1 MPQLALPR
9 KAIEKFSKFK
19 DPKEFA
25 AEVFKQVELDRIAI
39 TLNRVLC
46 AAYITSEV
54 TRGGI
59 IRPHDTVA
67 EDIWQGKAALVLKVG
82 PAAFV
87 DSGSTTFDGFSVA
100 PGDWVTFKVG
110 NSSLIEINDYPCR
123 IVLDHYIESRV
134 QDPRMIT
141 S

>member
-1 MPQLALPR
+1 MPQVALPR
-9 KAIEKFSKFK
+9 KAIDKFSKFAT
-19 DPKEFA
+19 PQEFA
-25 AEVFKQVELDRIAI
+25 AEVFKQVKLDEIDI
-39 TLNRVLC
+39 TLNRILC
-46 AAYITSEV
+46 AAYITHEV

-82 PAAFV
+82 PVAFR
-87 DSGSTTFDGFSVA
+87 DSPDVTFLGFSVL

-110 NSSLIEINDYPCR
+110 NSSLIEINDFPCR

-134 QDPRMIT
+134 KDPRMIT